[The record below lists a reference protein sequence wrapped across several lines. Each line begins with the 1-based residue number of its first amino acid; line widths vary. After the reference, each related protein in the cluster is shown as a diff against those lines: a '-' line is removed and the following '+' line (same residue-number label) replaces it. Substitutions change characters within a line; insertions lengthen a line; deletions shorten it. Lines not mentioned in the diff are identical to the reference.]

1 MPYPPRL
8 DPGDALFLD
17 LDGTLAPIAATPGEV
32 SFDPRLAGLMARL
45 EQAMGGALAVI
56 SGRSL
61 EDVRRILGGSPGAV
75 GAVHGLVRHLPGKG
89 VTMAEPSADL
99 SEARER
105 LQAVARAWPG
115 VIVEDKGLGL
125 ALHYRQAPEAEQA
138 VKAAAAAI
146 VAAGELVRQDG
157 AMVCELRAP
166 GGGKGEALTAFLGE
180 APFAGRR
187 PVMVGDD
194 LTDEDGFAA
203 AEAAGGYGVLV
214 GPGRETAARYRL
226 DDVEAVIAWLSAG
239 LAADAA

>member
-17 LDGTLAPIAATPGEV
+17 LDGTLAPIAATPDEV

-61 EDVRRILGGSPGAV
+61 EDVRRILGGAPGAV

-89 VTMAEPSADL
+89 TVTAEPSAGL
-99 SEARER
+99 AEARDQ
-105 LQAVARAWPG
+105 LKAVARAWPG
-115 VIVEDKGLGL
+115 VLMEDKGLGL

-138 VKAAAAAI
+138 VKAAAAA
-146 VAAGELVRQDG
+146 VAAEKDLVRQDG

-166 GGGKGEALTAFLGE
+166 GGGKGEALTAFLAE

-214 GPGRETAARYRL
+214 GPGRQTAARYRL
-226 DDVEAVIAWLSAG
+226 DDVEAVIAWLSAS